1 MKKIFLTALLVVGL
15 TTFAQVQKENP
26 KTSEVEQLSPEKRI
40 QVQLEKI
47 SKNLNL
53 SADQKVQVEKIIK
66 ERSAKI
72 AEMKAK
78 LQALYAG
85 KVKPSNEDRALIK
98 EELVQEK
105 SALVDK
111 MKGVLTPE
119 QFEKWNTNR
128 EKNMEL
134 KDEKWG
140 GKKRKS
146 HSDDDLK

>member
-15 TTFAQVQKENP
+15 TTFAQVQKESP

-53 SADQKVQVEKIIK
+53 SADQKIQVEQIIK
-66 ERSAKI
+66 ERSVKI

-78 LQALYAG
+78 LQALHAG

-111 MKGVLTPE
+111 MKSVLTSE
-119 QFEKWNTNR
+119 QFEKWNSIR
-128 EKNMEL
+128 AKSIDL